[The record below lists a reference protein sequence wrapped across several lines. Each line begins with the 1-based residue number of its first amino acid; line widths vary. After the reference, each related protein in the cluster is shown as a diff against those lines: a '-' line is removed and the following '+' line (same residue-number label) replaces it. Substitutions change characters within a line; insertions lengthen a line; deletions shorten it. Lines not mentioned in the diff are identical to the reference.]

1 MFSILAKLEA
11 LIYAAE
17 EPVSVDQI
25 AALLKDDLLAL
36 KSQAAEAQAEPS
48 PEPAQTTLELTG
60 AAASED
66 GVDGTAP
73 ANAEPAASGTP
84 ESTVPSTKEDQAAAK
99 RAKEKAEKAELRALL
114 TPILDQLAAEY
125 ANEKRGVEIRQVAGG
140 YRMSTKPEHH
150 DIVKAFAK
158 SLKPPIR
165 FSLQALET
173 LAVIAYKQPITVP
186 EISEIRGVDAGGVI
200 GTLIERKLIT
210 TAGRKAV
217 VGRPM
222 LYKTTKEFLLRFGLK
237 DLQELPSVEEFEKLI
252 SAEQQEEAVAEAGSG
267 VADATGVPELPEVSV
282 DSSAQEAPRNASE
295 EQAVNEQT
303 EPSVSAEAPGNT
315 AENSEQPEGQD
326 VRHNADTEIA
336 EQTEPAEPSAE
347 GPEVPADDHLQP
359 SARLDEEQDESSMAA
374 EASDSTPENSESGDS
389 GSEEDREIQLDADME
404 PMDPEAEEQPEP
416 LERTELPAE
425 HDVQHNASTEPMDE
439 EQASKEHAVS
449 AEAFDGDD
457 TEGHK

>member
-1 MFSILAKLEA
+1 MFPILAKLEA

-36 KSQAAEAQAEPS
+36 KSQAAEAQVEPS
-48 PEPAQTTLELTG
+48 PEPAQTTLELAG

-73 ANAEPAASGTP
+73 ANAEPAVSGTP
-84 ESTVPSTKEDQAAAK
+84 ESTGPSTKEDQAAAK

-114 TPILDQLAAEY
+114 TPILDQLVAEY

-173 LAVIAYKQPITVP
+173 LAVIAYKQPVTVP

-252 SAEQQEEAVAEAGSG
+252 SAEQQEEAVAESGSG
-267 VADATGVPELPEVSV
+267 VADATGVPEVPEVSE
-282 DSSAQEAPRNASE
+282 DSSAQEAPQNASK
-295 EQAVNEQT
+295 EQAANK
-303 EPSVSAEAPGNT
+303 
-315 AENSEQPEGQD
+315 
-326 VRHNADTEIA
+326 
-336 EQTEPAEPSAE
+336 QTEPADPAVSEKQEAQEVQHNAGTETTNQEQPAAE
-347 GPEVPADDHLQP
+347 HAEL
-359 SARLDEEQDESSMAA
+359 A
-374 EASDSTPENSESGDS
+374 EASDGTAENSESGDS
-389 GSEEDREIQLDADME
+389 GSEEDREIQLNADME
-404 PMDPEAEEQPEP
+404 PMDQEAEEQPEA
-416 LERTELPAE
+416 LEPTELPAE

-439 EQASKEHAVS
+439 EHAGKERTVS
-449 AEAFDGDD
+449 AEASDGND
-457 TEGHK
+457 TEGHN